1 MITDAEYQD
10 LIDKIHY
17 LERENELLKE
27 QIELYKKILT
37 KGESQF
43 IPQFI
48 PYPYPGG
55 WNPVIPTVTYST
67 NTDYKSE

>member
-27 QIELYKKILT
+27 QILT
-37 KGESQF
+37 KESQST
-43 IPQFI
+43 PQFI

-55 WNPVIPTVTYST
+55 WWNPTIPPVVTYST
-67 NTDYKSE
+67 STDYKSE

>member
-27 QIELYKKILT
+27 QIELYKKILA
-37 KGESQF
+37 KESQST
-43 IPQFI
+43 PQFI
-48 PYPYPGG
+48 PYPGG
-55 WNPVIPTVTYST
+55 WWNPVIPPIVTYST
-67 NTDYKSE
+67 STDYKSE